1 MIESVEYIGF
11 IATAFILASFV
22 MDGNKLRVINSI
34 GAGIWFI
41 YAIFTNGYSIM
52 FLNICVILIHS
63 YKLWKS
69 SKKSIIAQS
78 VEKKSN

>member
-1 MIESVEYIGF
+1 MESIEYLGF
-11 IATAFILASFV
+11 VATVFILLSFL
-22 MDGNKLRVINSI
+22 MDGNKLRVVNSI
-34 GAGIWFI
+34 GAALWFI

-69 SKKSIIAQS
+69 SKKSITNQLPKI
-78 VEKKSN
+78 ESN